1 MKEQIYIDN
10 INELLE
16 TCWKTTN
23 KTTTNTTKQQ
33 TTSSTEKNEK
43 TPFILKSFQ
52 TMYNQFLYKKN
63 LRKKTADKNPET
75 IKLIT
80 TFDELTGS

>member
-10 INELLE
+10 INELLK

-23 KTTTNTTKQQ
+23 KTTNTTNITKQQ

-63 LRKKTADKNPET
+63 LRKKTADKKPET

-80 TFDELTGS
+80 TFDEL